1 MNAIAPVSVLPAVAG
16 GRTLLANA
24 ASDRTAGMLE
34 QAFARRGWTARPH
47 RGSWRDLLPAIAGE
61 GPSLMLIADISGD
74 ANPLAAFE
82 EIVANCPD
90 GAAAIL
96 IGDRDDARLCRLL
109 LTGGADDYLV
119 DPFTDEDLDEAI
131 EAVLA
136 AQADTPPDNTAKA
149 PAENARIIAVTG
161 ARGGVGATTIAVNL
175 AWHLAHAAERKVALV
190 DLDIG
195 FGSAALALD
204 LEAGRGL
211 EEALA
216 NPERIDGLFLERA
229 MVKAS
234 DNLAILG
241 GGETDGAEIYE
252 ATGLRALLE
261 QLSAGTDDIIL
272 DLPRHG
278 RVLRDAAFEVAD
290 RTLIVSDL
298 SIAGLRDSVR
308 LKRAAA
314 QLGKGEVGVVIN
326 RQGARRKGEMPAG
339 SFARGIEA
347 DPMVTI
353 PEDPR
358 IAEAGMAGLPL
369 AKQPG
374 ARKAAQRF
382 GSLADALSPGKPSKP
397 GLAARLFGRR
407 G

>member
-1 MNAIAPVSVLPAVAG
+1 MNALTPTPVLPTDTGA
-16 GRTLLANA
+16 RMLIANA
-24 ASDRTAGMLE
+24 ASDGTAARLE
-34 QAFARRGWTARPH
+34 QGFARRGWNARPH
-47 RGSWRDLLPAIAGE
+47 RGSWRDLLPAISAE
-61 GPSLMLIADISGD
+61 GSSLLLIADISGEE
-74 ANPLAAFE
+74 NPLAAFE
-82 EIVANCPD
+82 EIVAHCPD
-90 GAAAIL
+90 GAAVIL
-96 IGDRDDARLCRLL
+96 VGDCNDARLCRLL
-109 LTGGADDYLV
+109 LTTGADDYLV
-119 DPFTDEDLDEAI
+119 TPFADEDLEDAI
-131 EAVLA
+131 ESVLSA
-136 AQADTPPDNTAKA
+136 HVAEPAIAA
-149 PAENARIIAVTG
+149 PASGPENTRIITVTG

-175 AWHLAHAAERKVALV
+175 AWHLAHETQRRVALV

-216 NPERIDGLFLERA
+216 NPDRIDGLFLERA
-229 MVKAS
+229 MVRAG
-234 DNLAILG
+234 DRLAILG
-241 GGETDGAEIYE
+241 GGETDGADIYE

-261 QLSAGTDDIIL
+261 QLSAVADDIIL

-308 LKRAAA
+308 LKRSARE
-314 QLGKGEVGVVIN
+314 LGKGKVDVVVN

-339 SFARGIEA
+339 AFAKGIEA
-347 DPMVTI
+347 DPIVSI

-369 AKQPG
+369 ARQPG
-374 ARKAAQRF
+374 ARKAVARI
-382 GSLADALSPGKPSKP
+382 GALAAAISPAGAARSSLV
-397 GLAARLFGRR
+397 ARLFGRR
-407 G
+407 A